1 MARYRA
7 HSSGGIVIELW
18 LSLVPVVCCAQEPAS
33 AQEPQTRPE
42 AEAAEAA
49 GPLEGHSFHGEA
61 FDEGPRQAAYLMPL
75 PASVHFPITTASD
88 LAARLFDQG
97 VGQLH
102 GFWYFEAERSFRQ
115 VADLDPSCAL
125 AFWGMAMANVENER
139 RARSFAHEA
148 WLRREHGDARERA
161 HVEALARYYGV
172 DRDEAPAAEPT
183 ETEADPLGPEGG
195 EGQPAE
201 AAEAADDIPARGSEA
216 DRARRKRLVEDLERI
231 LFEHPDD
238 VETKAFLVN
247 QIWLNDYR
255 AGMSISSRQA
265 NQALLAEIFEA
276 QPDHPAH
283 HYRIHLWDGEG
294 TAQQAVDSAL
304 ACGPSWPS
312 VAHMW
317 HMGGHI
323 FDRLGRSDDAAW
335 QQEASA
341 RVDHAHMMRDHVLPD
356 QIHNFAHNN
365 EWLVRSLRQCGRVRE
380 ALDLARNMIELPR
393 HPRWNRLDKRGC
405 SASHGRARLFGT
417 LEQFEL
423 WDELV
428 ATCATMYLEP
438 SSAAGD
444 EALRAFLLGE
454 AHAHRGDEA
463 ARLEQVARLDEL
475 IEAEKRSR
483 AADAERAEEEAL
495 AREDGQEAVAD
506 AVAKAWAAHDATF
519 EDLRGKRAALDAL
532 ADLLAGRAVEAALA
546 RLEDEEVPREH
557 LARLCLESADAEAL
571 EGDARAARL
580 ERAVELAR
588 AAREKRE
595 SWAYPTANLA
605 HVLERAG
612 RREEA
617 LAVFRE
623 LRARSA
629 RFDLDLPVFQRL
641 APLAE
646 AEGLPADWRV
656 PYEPPADVGA
666 RIDLETLGPAR
677 WSPPPAP
684 AFRAPDA
691 EGAVL
696 ASSDLAG
703 RPTLLILFLG
713 FGCLHCVEQLEAFG
727 PRAEEF
733 RAAGIEIVAIGTDS
747 LEKLR
752 ATRGREDFSF
762 PILADPQ
769 LTAFHAYRAYDDFE
783 DMPLHG
789 TFLIDG
795 AGRERWR
802 DVSFEPFTD
811 AEFLLAEC
819 QRLLGLPGP
828 RPEHGAG
835 ATDRARGLR

>member
-1 MARYRA
+1 M
-7 HSSGGIVIELW
+7 IDLL
-18 LSLVPVVCCAQEPAS
+18 LSLLPAVSVQEPAS
-33 AQEPQTRPE
+33 PQPQPRAEPQPVE
-42 AEAAEAA
+42 
-49 GPLEGHSFHGEA
+49 PLEGHSFHGEA
-61 FDEGPRQAAYLMPL
+61 FDEGPRQAAYLMSL

-88 LAARLFDQG
+88 LAARFFDQG

-115 VADLDPSCAL
+115 VADLDPSCAM
-125 AFWGMAMANVENER
+125 AFWGMAMANVENEE

-148 WLRREHGDARERA
+148 WLRREHGDDRERA

-172 DRDEAPAAEPT
+172 DRDAQPAAE
-183 ETEADPLGPEGG
+183 ETTAAAGEPEP
-195 EGQPAE
+195 EDAE
-201 AAEAADDIPARGSEA
+201 AEGAERPGDTPARGSEE

-247 QIWLNDYR
+247 QVWLNDYR
-255 AGMSISSRQA
+255 AGMTISSRQA
-265 NQALLAEIFEA
+265 NQALLGEIFAA

-283 HYRIHLWDGEG
+283 HYRIHLWDGKE
-294 TAQQAVDSAL
+294 TARLAVDSAV

-428 ATCATMYLEP
+428 ATCGTMYLEP

-454 AHAHRGDEA
+454 AHAHLGDEP
-463 ARLEQVARLDEL
+463 ARRAQVERLDEL

-483 AADAERAEEEAL
+483 AASAERAEEEAL
-495 AREDGQEAVAD
+495 ARSDEPPAVAD
-506 AVAKAWAAHDATF
+506 AVAKAWAGHDATLA
-519 EDLRGKRAALDAL
+519 DLRGKRAALEAL
-532 ADLLAGRAVEAALA
+532 TDLLAGREVEAALA

-557 LARLCLESADAEAL
+557 LARLCLVAAEA
-571 EGDARAARL
+571 ETADGEVRAARV

-588 AAREKRE
+588 AAREEKE

-605 HVLERAG
+605 HILDRAG
-612 RREEA
+612 RRDEA
-617 LAVFRE
+617 LSVFRE
-623 LRARSA
+623 LRPRSA
-629 RFDLDLPVFQRL
+629 RFDLELAVFQRL

-646 AEGLPADWRV
+646 AEGLPEDWRV
-656 PYEPPADVGA
+656 AHELRADLGT
-666 RIDLETLGPAR
+666 RIDLESLGPAR
-677 WSPPPAP
+677 WSPPMAP
-684 AFRAPDA
+684 AFHAPDA
-691 EGAVL
+691 EGVEL

-703 RPTLLILFLG
+703 RPTVLILFLG

-727 PRAEEF
+727 PRADEF
-733 RAAGIEIVAIGTDS
+733 RAAGIEIVAIGTDAV
-747 LEKLR
+747 EKLA
-752 ATRGREDFSF
+752 ATPGREDFSF
-762 PILADPQ
+762 PILADPRH
-769 LTAFHAYRAYDDFE
+769 TVFRAYRAYDDFE

-789 TFLIDG
+789 TFLIDA

-819 QRLLGLPGP
+819 ERLLGLPGP
-828 RPEHGAG
+828 PAPSGAG
-835 ATDRARGLR
+835 ASDRARGLR